1 MQIGTGIVSFFLQHG
16 KWGRTVTKVAAG
28 WMLAGALFL
37 LCGSTQ
43 CAYGDTFTFSM
54 SWSGPYG
61 PGTAFL
67 TATDVGANTWIVTA
81 MNGTQNGLPVSLIAS
96 GGYGS
101 DDNSIFPF
109 PYTGVQ
115 LDSHGLSFSAGGLD
129 YKLFAYTLPG
139 NTNTYTECVSN
150 VAITCI
156 GSDVNK
162 GAAVSSLSI
171 TPEPASIAL
180 VGTL

>member
-1 MQIGTGIVSFFLQHG
+1 
-16 KWGRTVTKVAAG
+16 
-28 WMLAGALFL
+28 
-37 LCGSTQ
+37 
-43 CAYGDTFTFSM
+43 M
-54 SWSGPYG
+54 SWTSPYG

-81 MNGTQNGLPVSLIAS
+81 MTGTQNGLPVSLIAS

-109 PYTGVQ
+109 PYTGIQ

-156 GSDVNK
+156 GSDVNN
-162 GAAVSSLSI
+162 GIAVGSLSI

-180 VGTL
+180 VATMALAILSLLRRRSSRL